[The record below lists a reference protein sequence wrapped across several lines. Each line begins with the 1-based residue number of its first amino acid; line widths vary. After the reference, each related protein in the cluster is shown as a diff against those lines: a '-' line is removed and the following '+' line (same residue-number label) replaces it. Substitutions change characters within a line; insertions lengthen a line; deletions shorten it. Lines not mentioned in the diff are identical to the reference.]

1 MIFPEDIKAADPL
14 NFWSRNQLFLEIPLV
29 QCMPIKTL
37 TSKLEKIALEHVH
50 AGSSYAT
57 SIAHKVNIKT

>member
-1 MIFPEDIKAADPL
+1 
-14 NFWSRNQLFLEIPLV
+14 
-29 QCMPIKTL
+29 MPIKTL

-57 SIAHKVNIKT
+57 SIAHKVNIKTQIKHFASV